1 VRLTTVAREY
11 VGVGS
16 LVCNSPAEWAA
27 LAAASGFDPSAML
40 VYAEWT
46 NGVAASTAE
55 VSPRA
60 CAVTDRFF
68 AARNKSRVSIAC
80 LRGKKVRECPDYM
93 TLVASLQRISREMAH
108 LRPSRSYNDPQ
119 IIECYGMQVSA
130 FLALRLG
137 ASFPLARRI
146 AADYWKRIYNIR
158 VRATSDWAPDCVD
171 GGDLDL
177 FPDSKIWPAGQ

>member
-1 VRLTTVAREY
+1 VRLTKVVREY
-11 VGVGS
+11 VGVGAF
-16 LVCNSPAEWAA
+16 VCNSPAEWTA
-27 LAAASGFDPSAML
+27 LAAATGFDPSATL

-46 NGVAASTAE
+46 NGAPASTAE

-68 AARNKSRVSIAC
+68 AARNKSRVSTAC
-80 LRGKKVRECPDYM
+80 LRARKVRECPDYM

-108 LRPSRSYNDPQ
+108 LRPARGYDDPQ
-119 IIECYGMQVSA
+119 IIECYGMQVTA

-137 ASFPLARRI
+137 SSHPLARRI
-146 AADYWKRIYNIR
+146 AADYWKRVYNVR
-158 VRATSDWAPDCVD
+158 VRATSEWAPDCVD

-177 FPDSKIWPAGQ
+177 FPESSIWPAGQ